1 MGDCGRFQD
10 HCGFPEK
17 ELLLVRL
24 SNLLYCRCRPARE
37 EFEGVLA
44 SGVQQ
49 VVLAMQR
56 NPSSAKLFAWGC
68 RAFAALALRPP
79 APPLDSHSGAS
90 SDNNYC
96 AGSSNNCTASQPTLD
111 KFFILL
117 DSSVAC
123 ENKDRR
129 SLSAEGAAAALGNDV
144 PLWLFVIR
152 SFLALVPREAPQRA
166 APAALPVA
174 LGRLERAL
182 RSVER
187 PERREA
193 LEQMPQKVRFALHHH
208 MLSSEAA
215 TATTEKSM
223 PCTLP
228 PTRGT
233 GSSCLERRVVGV
245 ASRCEYRVR
254 QSLGRIE
261 VRTEYDSSSRTG
273 VPIAPGA
280 LRESGLCALGAL
292 RLLCDHADASSA
304 AIKEILKVLPGAPA
318 PLLAWAASAFTVLS
332 CDGRHFAEMV
342 LQASIT
348 VNSKRAS
355 SESLLPSLSNL
366 LLAAAR
372 GTKQLQ
378 GVPSRPPGSGMAA
391 EMANGLLS
399 SLRKLPAAAR
409 NGAGGGS
416 TAPDGNSRGRATL
429 RDGHIAV
436 GDVVKLHNDLER
448 AKREQE
454 PPEHFGGWCDRMAFC
469 LDFPGRVVEIPRR
482 SPRMPEVLRIS
493 HGALGC
499 WCWNAKAVAEV
510 ITDTDLLPFEED
522 ECGPGA
528 ALTIGDEVRIDVT
541 VDEAKQLQAAGL
553 QEGDNLTAIARQAQL
568 AASLGAFALW
578 FSGGEKLITWGH
590 PGWGGDSSAVQ
601 DRLKKVQQVKASSS
615 AFAATLADG
624 SVVTWGDPDCGAD
637 SSAVQDRLRNVQQV
651 QATGRSF
658 AAILA
663 DGSVVTWGHARDG
676 GDSSEVQQQLKNVHQ
691 IQAAAQG
698 AFAAILRDGS
708 IVTWGDPDCGGK
720 SSKVVQRDLR
730 NVQQVRGNA
739 CAFAAILTDETVAAW
754 GDPHFGGDISQVR
767 EQLRSVQEIQA
778 TYSAFAAILAD
789 GSVVTWGDRWFG
801 GDSSAAQD
809 QLRNVQ
815 QVQATD
821 SAFAAILADGSV
833 VTWGNA
839 DHGGNSSAVQD
850 RLRNVQQ
857 VKATHAAF
865 AAILSDR
872 SVLAWGDAR
881 FGGDSSQVEDQLKNV
896 QQVAATHDAFAAII
910 ADGSV
915 VNHGGW
921 NDRMTQCC
929 GRVGRLEAIDKAG
942 DMKVLVPGAGAFV
955 WNPRALRSL
964 HAQRW
969 ESALCERL
977 SGSME
982 GTLPLA
988 LLAALSCLGS
998 RLDSDGLKAATA
1010 ELIADAQSS
1019 QDGGFQGWTVL
1030 AIAAL
1035 IVDPAMVKSV
1045 SEAKLRTIQD
1055 RSGK

>member
-152 SFLALVPREAPQRA
+152 SFLALVPREDWRVALSAHPDAGGSEKAFRRCVGALRLAAGAAAVEAPQRA

-541 VDEAKQLQAAGL
+541 VDEAKQLQARVNG
-553 QEGDNLTAIARQAQL
+553 
-568 AASLGAFALW
+568 SLGR
-578 FSGGEKLITWGH
+578 GIPKLLCQCYLQAKEAE
-590 PGWGGDSSAVQ
+590 AVQ
-601 DRLKKVQQVKASSS
+601 
-615 AFAATLADG
+615 
-624 SVVTWGDPDCGAD
+624 
-637 SSAVQDRLRNVQQV
+637 
-651 QATGRSF
+651 
-658 AAILA
+658 
-663 DGSVVTWGHARDG
+663 
-676 GDSSEVQQQLKNVHQ
+676 
-691 IQAAAQG
+691 
-698 AFAAILRDGS
+698 
-708 IVTWGDPDCGGK
+708 
-720 SSKVVQRDLR
+720 
-730 NVQQVRGNA
+730 
-739 CAFAAILTDETVAAW
+739 
-754 GDPHFGGDISQVR
+754 
-767 EQLRSVQEIQA
+767 
-778 TYSAFAAILAD
+778 
-789 GSVVTWGDRWFG
+789 
-801 GDSSAAQD
+801 
-809 QLRNVQ
+809 
-815 QVQATD
+815 
-821 SAFAAILADGSV
+821 
-833 VTWGNA
+833 
-839 DHGGNSSAVQD
+839 
-850 RLRNVQQ
+850 
-857 VKATHAAF
+857 
-865 AAILSDR
+865 
-872 SVLAWGDAR
+872 
-881 FGGDSSQVEDQLKNV
+881 
-896 QQVAATHDAFAAII
+896 I
-910 ADGSV
+910 A
-915 VNHGGW
+915 N
-921 NDRMTQCC
+921 
-929 GRVGRLEAIDKAG
+929 
-942 DMKVLVPGAGAFV
+942 
-955 WNPRALRSL
+955 
-964 HAQRW
+964 
-969 ESALCERL
+969 ESALHHVLVEF
-977 SGSME
+977 
-982 GTLPLA
+982 
-988 LLAALSCLGS
+988 GS
-998 RLDSDGLKAATA
+998 R
-1010 ELIADAQSS
+1010 
-1019 QDGGFQGWTVL
+1019 
-1030 AIAAL
+1030 
-1035 IVDPAMVKSV
+1035 
-1045 SEAKLRTIQD
+1045 
-1055 RSGK
+1055 